1 MNQRSAR
8 LVVLLPVLAAG
19 APLAGEP
26 VLVCRGHE
34 PEWSLRVEGPSAT
47 LATLGGQG
55 LVQTGFAGRLQ
66 DLGWGRPPFFVYR
79 GRAEASGPDLVAVIT
94 RETCLDTMA
103 DAAEGGGASEYTA
116 RVSLPGGDVRLGCC
130 ALPPAPPAK
139 EAPAPQAAATPMVVP
154 PPAVPA
160 PPAAAATAPGIAGG
174 GEITALTLPDGV
186 VCRSAGK
193 GATLAFE
200 SQRLNFDCGPSGV
213 DKLGLLGPLS
223 PGPEGLLQARKAEIA
238 WNEGSWSVRNAGPVL
253 ARPAEISLSDGLTC
267 RHAGKG
273 ATPSFAG
280 RRASFTCGMK
290 DGDTIAL
297 LGNLEAAEGG
307 FRIVRARITQ
317 GAQGFALA
325 SSEPI
330 LVTAPR

>member
-1 MNQRSAR
+1 MNQRSAC
-8 LVVLLPVLAAG
+8 LVVLLPLLAAA

-34 PEWSLRVEGPSAT
+34 PEWNLRVEGPSAT
-47 LATLGGQG
+47 LATLGSQG

-66 DLGWGRPPFFVYR
+66 ELGWGRPPFFVYR

-103 DAAEGGGASEYTA
+103 DAAEGGGATEYTA

-130 ALPPAPPAK
+130 ALPPAK
-139 EAPAPQAAATPMVVP
+139 EAPAPRAAATPKALP

-160 PPAAAATAPGIAGG
+160 PAAAATTVPGIAGD

-186 VCRSAGK
+186 VCRIAGR

-200 SQRLNFDCGPSGV
+200 GQRLNFDCGQSGV

-223 PGPEGLLQARKAEIA
+223 PGPDGLLQTRKVEIA
-238 WNEGSWSVRNAGPVL
+238 WNEGSSSVRNAGPVL
-253 ARPAEISLSDGLTC
+253 VRPAEIALLDGLTC
-267 RHAGKG
+267 RHAGRG
-273 ATPSFAG
+273 ATLAFEG

-290 DGDTIAL
+290 DGDTVAL
-297 LGNLEAAEGG
+297 LGDLEGVEGG
-307 FRIVRARITQ
+307 FRILKARIAH
-317 GAQGFALA
+317 GAQGFALV

>member
-8 LVVLLPVLAAG
+8 LVVLLPLLAA
-19 APLAGEP
+19 AALAGEP

-34 PEWSLRVEGPSAT
+34 PEWNLRAEGPSAT
-47 LATLGGQG
+47 LATLGSQG

-66 DLGWGRPPFFVYR
+66 ELGWGRPPFFVYR
-79 GRAEASGPDLVAVIT
+79 GRAEASGTDLVAVIT

-130 ALPPAPPAK
+130 ALPPAK
-139 EAPAPQAAATPMVVP
+139 EAPAPRAAAAPMALP

-160 PPAAAATAPGIAGG
+160 PPAATTAVRGIAGG
-174 GEITALTLPDGV
+174 GEITALTLPDGT
-186 VCRSAGK
+186 VCRSAGR

-200 SQRLNFDCGPSGV
+200 GQRLNFDCGQSGV
-213 DKLGLLGPLS
+213 DRLGLLGPLS
-223 PGPEGLLQARKAEIA
+223 PGPEGLLQARKAEIG

-253 ARPAEISLSDGLTC
+253 ARPAEIALSDGLTC
-267 RHAGKG
+267 RHAGRG
-273 ATPSFAG
+273 ATLAFEG
-280 RRASFTCGMK
+280 RRASFTCGMQ
-290 DGDTIAL
+290 DGDTVAL
-297 LGNLEAAEGG
+297 LGDLEGVEGG
-307 FRIVRARITQ
+307 FRILRARIAQ
-317 GAQGFALA
+317 GAQGFTLV
-325 SSEPI
+325 SSEPL

>member
-8 LVVLLPVLAAG
+8 LVVLLPLLVAA

-34 PEWSLRVEGPSAT
+34 PDWSLRVEGPSAT
-47 LATLGGQG
+47 LATIGSQG

-66 DLGWGRPPFFVYR
+66 ELGWGRPPFFVYR

-94 RETCLDTMA
+94 REACLDTMA

-130 ALPPAPPAK
+130 ALPPAK
-139 EAPAPQAAATPMVVP
+139 EAPAPGAAATPMALP

-160 PPAAAATAPGIAGG
+160 AAAATSVPGIAGG

-186 VCRSAGK
+186 VCRNAGK

-200 SQRLNFDCGPSGV
+200 GQRLNFDCGQSGV
-213 DKLGLLGPLS
+213 DTLGLLGPLS
-223 PGPEGLLQARKAEIA
+223 PGPEGLLQARKAEIG
-238 WNEGSWSVRNAGPVL
+238 WNEGSWSVRKAEPVL
-253 ARPAEISLSDGLTC
+253 ARPAEIALLDGLTC
-267 RHAGKG
+267 RQAGRG
-273 ATPSFAG
+273 ATLAFEG

-290 DGDTIAL
+290 DGDTVAL
-297 LGNLEAAEGG
+297 LGDLEGVEGG
-307 FRIVRARITQ
+307 FRILRARVAQ
-317 GAQGFALA
+317 GAQGFALV